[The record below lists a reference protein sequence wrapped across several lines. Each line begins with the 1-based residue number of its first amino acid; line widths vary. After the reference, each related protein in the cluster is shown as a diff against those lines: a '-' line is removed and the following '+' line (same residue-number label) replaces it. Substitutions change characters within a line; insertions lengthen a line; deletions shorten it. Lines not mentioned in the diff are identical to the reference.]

1 MTLRKSIRYSLF
13 LLPVLVSLG
22 CSSALSGL
30 IPGAAQAHGP
40 IVTTDPLATATGTP
54 FPPRPPTGTPLPTA
68 TATATPLATP
78 TAADPWGYYA
88 APIEPSAIDIPR
100 EMPIV
105 PFADNVVNFVLLG
118 SDQRPF
124 TGGHRTDTMM
134 VVSLDPTRGTATL
147 LSMPR
152 DLYVFIPGWRVD
164 RINVADGRG
173 GPDLVEQTILYNLGI
188 PIDFWVRINFGGFST
203 LVNSLGGIEVPI
215 GRSYADECGGTWMTF
230 SPGVRYMDGFTALCY
245 TRMRKSSSDFDRLRR
260 QQEVV
265 LAIFS
270 KAISLDALS
279 HLPDLYSQYISLVD
293 TDAGL
298 DDVLPLVPLGAQ
310 IAGDFSQIRRFSID
324 TTMATGWRV
333 PYSGA
338 SVQLPNREAILAML
352 ADAFPE

>member
-1 MTLRKSIRYSLF
+1 MKSSPSLA
-13 LLPVLVSLG
+13 LILPVLISLS

-30 IPGAAQAHGP
+30 VPAAAQAHGP
-40 IVTTDPLATATGTP
+40 LVTADPLAAATATP
-54 FPPRPPTGTPLPTA
+54 FPPRPPTATPPPTS

-78 TAADPWGYYA
+78 TAADPWGFYA
-88 APIEPSAIDIPR
+88 APSEPSAIEIPR
-100 EMPIV
+100 EMPVI
-105 PFADNVVNFVLLG
+105 PFDDAVVNFVLLG
-118 SDQRPF
+118 SDERPF
-124 TGGHRTDTMM
+124 TGGHRTDTVM
-134 VVSLDPTRGTATL
+134 VVSLDPTRGTVTL

-152 DLYVFIPGWRVD
+152 DLYVYVPGWRVN

-203 LVNSLGGIEVPI
+203 LVDSLGGIDVPI
-215 GRSYADECGGTWMTF
+215 GRSYTDECGGTWMTF

-298 DDVLPLVPLGAQ
+298 DDLLALVPLGAQ
-310 IAGDFSQIRRFSID
+310 VAGDS
-324 TTMATGWRV
+324 T
-333 PYSGA
+333 
-338 SVQLPNREAILAML
+338 
-352 ADAFPE
+352 